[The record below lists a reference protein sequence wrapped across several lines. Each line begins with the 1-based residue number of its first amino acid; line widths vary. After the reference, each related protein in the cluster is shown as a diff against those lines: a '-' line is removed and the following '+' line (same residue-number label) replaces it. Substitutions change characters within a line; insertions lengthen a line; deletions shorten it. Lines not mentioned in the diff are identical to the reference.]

1 MYEPGNTAKTV
12 LNLVES
18 ITRIYL
24 NTSPKDKTGSYN
36 TEIYHEDLTG
46 VTIKIINLDNDIQNY
61 LNQIKD
67 TTLVKITSV
76 KDGISTIVYER
87 PRSIDVNTILRFYIR
102 YHADTNTIESKMQDY
117 ATAFGYTILSSV
129 TITRNEMIVSVT
141 NTDYKCKYFIHLV
154 QKNYG
159 NALEKITSN
168 DTVLYQLNTQSVTE
182 YIETITVTLTSPT
195 RVQDLVHQ
203 YMGKS
208 LNNTWVYS
216 NWKQVPYIVK
226 DLPYILTNKQ
236 LTADYSDTEFEY
248 NITTSKTNHKLIV
261 KNGHVYESNR
271 VIKSSTPPIPKPR
284 PPPVVVKP
292 PVPKPRPPPV
302 VVKPPV
308 PTPRPPP
315 VVVKPPV
322 PTPRPPIA
330 VVKPVEDQS
339 SVKQYSKIEFV
350 TQQKANNI
358 KNKILTNLQ
367 KYFTNVSITSIKKV
381 GDKFEYVYTVKNP
394 PENYR
399 DIVLQYNKAVPALA
413 ILIKKKYAHKK
424 I

>member
-1 MYEPGNTAKTV
+1 
-12 LNLVES
+12 
-18 ITRIYL
+18 
-24 NTSPKDKTGSYN
+24 
-36 TEIYHEDLTG
+36 
-46 VTIKIINLDNDIQNY
+46 
-61 LNQIKD
+61 
-67 TTLVKITSV
+67 
-76 KDGISTIVYER
+76 
-87 PRSIDVNTILRFYIR
+87 
-102 YHADTNTIESKMQDY
+102 
-117 ATAFGYTILSSV
+117 
-129 TITRNEMIVSVT
+129 
-141 NTDYKCKYFIHLV
+141 
-154 QKNYG
+154 
-159 NALEKITSN
+159 
-168 DTVLYQLNTQSVTE
+168 
-182 YIETITVTLTSPT
+182 
-195 RVQDLVHQ
+195 
-203 YMGKS
+203 
-208 LNNTWVYS
+208 
-216 NWKQVPYIVK
+216 
-226 DLPYILTNKQ
+226 LPYILVNKQ

-248 NITTSKTNHKLIV
+248 NITTSKTDHKLIV

-271 VIKSSTPPIPKPR
+271 VIKSSIPPVPKPRPPPVVVKPPVPKPRPSIVVVTPPIPKPR

-302 VVKPPV
+302 
-308 PTPRPPP
+308 
-315 VVVKPPV
+315 
-322 PTPRPPIA
+322 
-330 VVKPVEDQS
+330 QS